1 VTRPRLD
8 PDSRSAT
15 TNAVVRSRARGWRY
29 WAALVA
35 FFAVWFGLKLTYFY
49 VGDLERGL
57 HGTLGDRVLDEA
69 TGSFYGLLLV
79 IPLALLL
86 RYLPPEPS
94 GWRRWL
100 PWYAA
105 LLVVGSVLHTLAM
118 VATRRAL
125 APALLG
131 HPYQVGSWTDR
142 LIYEGAENVLAF
154 VGIGALLALGDAWG
168 ARRERERRA
177 EELERSLAAAQ
188 LQNLRLQLQP
198 HFLFNALNAI
208 GERMYDDPVAADE
221 MLSRVADLL
230 RRSLATAERAEVA
243 LQEELTLLEDYAA
256 LMQVR
261 FGPAL
266 RFTIDVPEHLRD
278 ALLPPFLLQPLVE
291 NAVRHGAGADGQG
304 SVTVRAAHDGP
315 TLTLDVEDDGTGRAG
330 GDGRGLGLGLRSTR
344 ERLALMHGSAAS
356 LDAAPRPEGGYRVSL
371 RLPLRRASMEV
382 PDARP
387 HR

>member
-1 VTRPRLD
+1 
-8 PDSRSAT
+8 
-15 TNAVVRSRARGWRY
+15 
-29 WAALVA
+29 
-35 FFAVWFGLKLTYFY
+35 
-49 VGDLERGL
+49 VGG
-57 HGTLGDRVLDEA
+57 
-69 TGSFYGLLLV
+69 
-79 IPLALLL
+79 
-86 RYLPPEPS
+86 
-94 GWRRWL
+94 
-100 PWYAA
+100 
-105 LLVVGSVLHTLAM
+105 
-118 VATRRAL
+118 
-125 APALLG
+125 
-131 HPYQVGSWTDR
+131 
-142 LIYEGAENVLAF
+142 
-154 VGIGALLALGDAWG
+154 
-168 ARRERERRA
+168 RRERERRA

-208 GERMYDDPVAADE
+208 GERMYDDPAAADE